1 MRKRRSRF
9 AVLFVLI
16 SLFLVVGI
24 AYAAIVRERTTN
36 PTMVSGQHDGIEPG
50 GDRHNSYAWAMG
62 TLSQPGGD
70 YLYVGGNRDLI
81 YSILRLG
88 GLSNDAIA
96 TVFQGDVG
104 TPSLQSNSPPL
115 VDGRGRVFRY
125 KLDGTG
131 EWEKIYTSQG
141 WLLTI
146 LSLDP
151 LTTAWVNSG
160 NYAYRGAVNFTDSD
174 EETALY
180 MVTTQNPGRV
190 LKFPENF
197 QNGDAPVEV
206 FRIIAQSGLGAL
218 EGPLRGMTIH
228 EGELYISTF
237 NNRIYKTALPQQQS
251 PLDTAAPATYNAT
264 VGWTRVDGGAI
275 PETSGSIWQILSFN
289 GYLYAFLAGDGFQV
303 YKGMP
308 TGTNG
313 DWNWQ
318 IIVGPGG
325 KYPLPGMGDIYN
337 CNNATA
343 TKVFNG
349 HVYVGTMT
357 ETHLS
362 FITGTFSIDRIKG
375 AQMYRFDAN
384 DNWELIIGDVDRNPY
399 FTSRRGNYG
408 AGFFNQNLMQMLAGY
423 DMSFNQYIWWF
434 EEHQGKLYA
443 TTFDFSI
450 FLKYVNRDLLE
461 TMDITEE
468 QINNILN
475 GLAQLN
481 SVKDNP
487 AGFDVYVSSNGL
499 NWSPVTTD
507 GFGDEYNYGG
517 RTMLSTANGLFV
529 GTANPFWGS
538 QVWKLEDT
546 GSGGGGG
553 GGCFIATAAFGSPL
567 SGQVMVLREFRD
579 RFLLTNALGRA
590 FVSWYYENSPAASGW
605 IAQHPVARL
614 MVRIALYPVIG
625 LAWAANHA
633 PYVLLIFMLIGAG
646 LLVYQRMPLSRA
658 KIK

>member
-1 MRKRRSRF
+1 MRKRSSRF
-9 AVLFVLI
+9 TVLFVLI
-16 SLFLVVGI
+16 SLVLAVGI

-36 PTMVSGQHDGIEPG
+36 PTMVSGQPDGIEPG

-62 TLSQPGGD
+62 TLTQAGDD

-88 GLSNDAIA
+88 GLSNDTIA
-96 TVFQGDVG
+96 TIFQGDIA
-104 TPSLQSNSPPL
+104 TPAFQSTDPRTN
-115 VDGRGRVFRY
+115 DGRGRVFRY

-131 EWEKIYTSQG
+131 SWEKMYTSQG

-146 LSLDP
+146 TSRDP

-160 NYAYRGAVNFTDSD
+160 NYAYRGAVNFTDSN

-197 QNGDAPVEV
+197 KNGDIPVEV
-206 FRIIAQSGLGAL
+206 FRIIAQSGMGAL

-228 EGELYISTF
+228 NGELYISTF
-237 NNRIYKTALPQQQS
+237 NNHIYKTSLPQEQGALN
-251 PLDTAAPATYNAT
+251 PATPATYNAT
-264 VGWTRVDGGAI
+264 AGWTRVDGGNI
-275 PETSGSIWQILSFN
+275 PASSGSIWQILSFN
-289 GYLYAFLAGDGFQV
+289 GYLYAFLAGEGFQV

-308 TGTNG
+308 NGTSG
-313 DWNWQ
+313 DWQ
-318 IIVGPGG
+318 VIVGPDG
-325 KYPLPGMGDIYN
+325 KYLLPGMGDIYN

-349 HVYVGTMT
+349 YVYVGTMT

-362 FITGTFSIDRIKG
+362 FIAGTFSADRIKG

-384 DNWELIIGDVDRNPY
+384 DNWELVIGDVARNPY
-399 FTSRRGNYG
+399 FTTRRGNYG
-408 AGFFNQNLMQMLAGY
+408 AGFFNQNLQQMLAGY
-423 DMSFNQYIWWF
+423 DMSFNQYIWWM

-443 TTFDFSI
+443 TTFDFSV
-450 FLKYVNRDLLE
+450 FLKYINRDLLAG
-461 TMDITEE
+461 MGYTEE
-468 QINNILN
+468 EITDILN
-475 GLAQLN
+475 RMSQLEQ
-481 SVKDNP
+481 VKDNP
-487 AGFDVYVSSNGL
+487 AGFDLYVSSDGL
-499 NWSPVTTD
+499 NWSPVTID
-507 GFGDEYNYGG
+507 GFGDQYNYGG
-517 RTMLSTANGLFV
+517 RTMLSTAEGLFL

-546 GSGGGGG
+546 GSGGGGGG

-590 FVSWYYENSPAASGW
+590 FVSWYYENSPAASSW
-605 IAQHPVARL
+605 IGQHPAARQ
-614 MVRIALYPVIG
+614 MVRVALYPVIG
-625 LAWAANHA
+625 MAWAANHA
-633 PYVLLIFMLIGAG
+633 PYVLLIFMLLGAG
-646 LLVYQRMPLSRA
+646 LLVYRRILLLRA